1 MSKKF
6 IIGAGMIIA
15 AILFFILDYLAIDNT
30 YIALLALLGLI
41 TSITTGRSLAYLIH
55 DSDSVKKLGKRDF
68 PTTIFVLWLSVW
80 FAFLIF
86 YTIVMIIF
94 KIGSTSLVASFT
106 GKFTGLI
113 TILLGLGGSYLFF
126 KARSD
131 KHPEKMYTRWG
142 KMAHKSVKLM
152 RMPEMIQ
159 KASVTTG
166 ARMVKGGTET
176 FQTGKNMAEDTM
188 KTFEN
193 LWKKEKR

>member
-15 AILFFILDYLAIDNT
+15 AILFFILDYLSIDNI

-41 TSITTGRSLAYLIH
+41 TSITTGKSLAYLMH
-55 DSDSVKKLGKRDF
+55 DSNVIKKLGKNDF
-68 PTTIFVLWLSVW
+68 PTKFFVVWLSIW

-86 YTIVMIIF
+86 YTVITIIF
-94 KIGSTSLVASFT
+94 KIGSTSLISSFT

-113 TILLGLGGSYLFF
+113 TILFGLCGAYLFF

-131 KHPEKMYTRWG
+131 EHPEKMYTRWG

-166 ARMVKGGTET
+166 AKMVKGSADTLK
-176 FQTGKNMAEDTM
+176 TGKNMAEDTM

>member
-1 MSKKF
+1 MHDKRSDTVFHSGLYFNRQHLHSASGAFRTHHLDNNRKKSCVSYARF
-6 IIGAGMIIA
+6 R
-15 AILFFILDYLAIDNT
+15 L
-30 YIALLALLGLI
+30 
-41 TSITTGRSLAYLIH
+41 H
-55 DSDSVKKLGKRDF
+55 KKLGKSDF
-68 PTTIFVLWLSVW
+68 PTKFIFLWLSVW

-113 TILLGLGGSYLFF
+113 TILFGLCGAYLFF

-131 KHPEKMYTRWG
+131 KHPERMYTRWG

-166 ARMVKGGTET
+166 AKMVKGSTET